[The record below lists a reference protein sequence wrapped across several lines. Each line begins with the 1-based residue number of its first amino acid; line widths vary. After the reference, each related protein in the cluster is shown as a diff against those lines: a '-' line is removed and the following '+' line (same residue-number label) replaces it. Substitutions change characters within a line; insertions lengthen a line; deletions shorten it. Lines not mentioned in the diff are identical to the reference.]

1 MVVVAV
7 DLWLW
12 SVFCYSAAEF
22 NRPSQKL
29 QEQIDNQEQRRVDM
43 AHRLDSARKQIAD
56 IEARQVQ
63 LESEMEA
70 MEQQRQESLPE
81 ANKRLMIHI
90 PDGPFTMGGA
100 TRNIRAANDQRT
112 PFFSLITTYRVIQ
125 RLTKIT
131 GSLFSAPVIAS
142 PYTGSVERFP
152 PGWLSIRSSTC
163 RGRTQPLSQR
173 GAALACLQKLNGRR
187 PREGRTNAPIR
198 GGRVLRRAN
207 VVTAVEP

>member
-1 MVVVAV
+1 M
-7 DLWLW
+7 DEWWWWLLTCGFGLYF
-12 SVFCYSAAEF
+12 VILLLEF

-90 PDGPFTMGGA
+90 PNGPFTMGGRDEEYPRGERPA
-100 TRNIRAANDQRT
+100 HSVFLTDYYISRY
-112 PFFSLITTYRVIQ
+112 PTTNQDYREFIQ
-125 RLTKIT
+125 CT
-131 GSLFSAPVIAS
+131 GHRVPIH
-142 PYTGSVERFP
+142 
-152 PGWLSIRSSTC
+152 W
-163 RGRTQPLSQR
+163 QR
-173 GAALACLQKLNGRR
+173 GTFPTGMAQHPVVNVSWQDAAAFAAWRGARLPTEADSNKLA
-187 PREGRTNAPIR
+187 
-198 GGRVLRRAN
+198 
-207 VVTAVEP
+207 